1 MKLYEVTT
9 LSIQL
14 TATSAT
20 HAALEKHLP
29 DAGGRLLGVWTADV
43 GVLNR
48 IYVLRGFA
56 SHDELHDARERL
68 LRSAD
73 PLGCGA
79 GLDRLE
85 SNAYAPFPFLPPIE
99 PAVHGR
105 CYELRTYG
113 LKHGLLPQTIEAWRQ
128 AVPGRTE
135 LSPLIGAMYALDG
148 DLTRFLN
155 IWAYPSANDRAGV
168 RADAFAKGVWPPVGG
183 PTSLTH
189 MSSTLATPAAYSP
202 LK

>member
-1 MKLYEVTT
+1 MNLYEVTT

-14 TATSAT
+14 TATAAT
-20 HAALEKHLP
+20 HAALEKNLP
-29 DAGGRLLGVWTADV
+29 AAGGRLLGAWTSDV
-43 GVLNR
+43 GALNR
-48 IYVLRGFA
+48 IMVLRGFA
-56 SHDELHDARERL
+56 SHDELHESRERL
-68 LRSAD
+68 LNSAD
-73 PLGCGA
+73 PLGVGA

-85 SNAYAPFPFLPPIE
+85 SNAYALFPFLPPIE
-99 PAVHGR
+99 PATHGR

-113 LKHGLLPQTIEAWRQ
+113 LKHGLLPQTIEAWRN
-128 AVPGRTE
+128 ATPARTK

-155 IWAYPSANDRAGV
+155 IWAYPSADERSRIRGEAITQ
-168 RADAFAKGVWPPVGG
+168 GVWPPVGG

-189 MSSTLATPAAYSP
+189 MNSTLAIPAAYSP